1 MKGVWQ
7 MRKCFTLIEL
17 LIVIAIIA
25 ILAGMLLPALNKAR
39 EKAQNVQCMNN
50 LKQLG
55 LGVSLYAG
63 DYGDYI
69 PPAMV
74 DSNNCWDNY
83 LNLIIYKNARTRFI
97 HGPAFRCPSFSFPA
111 DIADPAHANNY
122 GYNRSAYASNSIAAA
137 NGVARFGTYRKLGTV
152 ARPSERPL
160 ILDYF
165 QRDKTTSRT
174 SIFGK
179 DDFAHAVWILRFQ
192 RHQRK
197 MNVSMVSG
205 NVLQDTPSPVNYP
218 TGRCELNN
226 NKW

>member
-1 MKGVWQ
+1 

-17 LIVIAIIA
+17 LVVIAIIA

-69 PPAMV
+69 PPAMA
-74 DSNNCWDNY
+74 DSNNCWSNY

-111 DIADPAHANNY
+111 DASVHDISY
-122 GYNRSAYASNSIAAA
+122 GYNSSAYASNSISVA
-137 NGVARFGTYRKLGTV
+137 NGVRALELIASSAPLQG
-152 ARPSERPL
+152 RP
-160 ILDYF
+160 
-165 QRDKTTSRT
+165 
-174 SIFGK
+174 
-179 DDFAHAVWILRFQ
+179 
-192 RHQRK
+192 
-197 MNVSMVSG
+197 NV
-205 NVLQDTPSPVNYP
+205 
-218 TGRCELNN
+218 R
-226 NKW
+226 

>member
-55 LGVSLYAG
+55 LGVFLYAG
-63 DYGDYI
+63 NYGDYI
-69 PPAMV
+69 PPAQA

-83 LNLIIYKNARTRFI
+83 LNLIIYKNARSKYN
-97 HGPAFRCPSFSFPA
+97 HGPVFRCPSFSFPA
-111 DIADPAHANNY
+111 DVAAPAPKNNY
-122 GYNRSAYASNSIAAA
+122 GYNSSAYAACSKPIS
-137 NGVARFGTYRKLGTV
+137 VVRFGTYRKLGIV

-165 QRDKTTSRT
+165 QWDRPTLRT
-174 SIFGK
+174 SLFGK
-179 DDFAHAVWILRFQ
+179 DDFIGAISRRRLQ

-197 MNVSMVSG
+197 MNVSMVAG

-218 TGRCELNN
+218 IGRCELNN